1 MTAFLALLLGPQ
13 ILVSTIAVTRRET
26 NSWRWPMFMV
36 GYLFVLAY
44 VAAGITYWTAVSFG
58 LG

>member
-1 MTAFLALLLGPQ
+1 MQNLPYLFAAYA
-13 ILVSTIAVTRRET
+13 IVWLVL
-26 NSWRWPMFMV
+26 F

-44 VAAGITYWTAVSFG
+44 VAAGATYWTAVAFG